1 MAMQSSNL
9 LPALQELPGG
19 ESAQHRSFR
28 DIITD
33 VVNMDRAMY
42 AAEFASSVSAGMW
55 FIFEDINVPD
65 KYSAAFK
72 AQFTRISEEKTLHEY
87 AQEKMAEGPEAF
99 KQFIDQFKGKVAEF
113 DTAEQLRE
121 AGWTNVQIAPNPN
134 QPVLDITGT
143 PPGGGEP
150 VLWQSKTG
158 GESYAS
164 SVQHDMVENPDV
176 NFALSSKIFDRIAES
191 NPEATNRLMDIGSD
205 YERVRGITDGLSTLS
220 ANNGIDIPDSIG
232 DMLPY
237 VAEIL
242 AGARLIYSVIKT
254 EREFAAAD
262 RTTKNKIQVVQSLTV
277 MSRFGVSSV
286 LAAAGG
292 MGGTAIGTA
301 VPGVGNL
308 VGGIGGTLAGAGV
321 GMYLNRHLQPRMLD
335 LALGITGLTNDDL
348 FYYKN
353 KPRIDEVALNFRRT
367 AGELATHA

>member
-1 MAMQSSNL
+1 MAMQSSSL
-9 LPALQELPGG
+9 LPALQGLPGG
-19 ESAQHRSFR
+19 ESTQHRSFR

-55 FIFEDINVPD
+55 FIFEDINVD
-65 KYSAAFK
+65 DRLFEAYQMAF
-72 AQFTRISEEKTLHEY
+72 TNV
-87 AQEKMAEGPEAF
+87 AEGSSLHDRWMEMMERGPDSMNGF
-99 KQFIDQFKGKVAEF
+99 VSTLKGKLAEL
-113 DTAEQLRE
+113 DAADQLRE

-158 GESYAS
+158 IESYAS
-164 SVQHDMVENPDV
+164 SIQHPMAENPDV
-176 NFALSSKIFDRIAES
+176 NFAVSSEVFDRIAES
-191 NPEATNRLMDIGSD
+191 NPELVERLMDIGPD
-205 YERVRGITDGLSTLS
+205 YERVEGITDGLSTLS
-220 ANNGIDIPDSIG
+220 GNNGIDIPDSLG

-237 VAEIL
+237 AGAIL
-242 AGARLIYSVIKT
+242 AGARLIYSIIRT

-262 RTTKNKIQVVQSLTV
+262 RTTLNKIQVVQSLTV

-286 LAAAGG
+286 LAAVGG
-292 MGGTAIGTA
+292 MGGTAIGT
-301 VPGVGNL
+301 VLPGVGNL
-308 VGGIGGTLAGAGV
+308 IGGIGGTIAGAGM

-335 LALGITGLTNDDL
+335 LALGITGLTHDDL

-353 KPRIDEVALNFRRT
+353 KPRINEAALNFRRT
-367 AGELATHA
+367 AGELAAHV